1 MKKPV
6 IKIERREKP
15 APVEP
20 KYKWLLPLLIA
31 IAVVTLVVCVIIAA
45 VNGVLIG

>member
-6 IKIERREKP
+6 ITIERREKP

-20 KYKWLLPLLIA
+20 RHKWLLPLLVA
-31 IAVVTLVVCVIIAA
+31 IAVGTLVVCLVIAA
-45 VNGVLIG
+45 VNGVLFG

>member
-1 MKKPV
+1 MKKP
-6 IKIERREKP
+6 IITIERREKP

-45 VNGVLIG
+45 VNGVLVG